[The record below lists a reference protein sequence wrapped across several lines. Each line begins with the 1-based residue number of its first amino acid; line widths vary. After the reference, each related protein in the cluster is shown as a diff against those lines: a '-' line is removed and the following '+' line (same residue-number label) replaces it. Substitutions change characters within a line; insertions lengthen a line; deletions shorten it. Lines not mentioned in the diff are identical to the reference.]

1 MYEKGHLGI
10 DFQLVDSVDDLNT
23 EHRALVLKSREA
35 AALAYAPYSKFFV
48 GAAVELDN
56 GEIVLGSN
64 KENASFPAG
73 ICAERNA
80 LNYASDH
87 FPNQKIK
94 RLAVTADPQNFE
106 LTEPVSPCGVCRQVM
121 AEYERLQDQKF
132 EILLT
137 AQAGK
142 VLILNSAV
150 DLLPFHFYLSQL
162 KK

>member
-1 MYEKGHLGI
+1 MYEKGHIGI
-10 DFQLVDSVDDLNT
+10 DFQLVTSVDDLT
-23 EHRALVLKSREA
+23 EEHKSLVLKSRQA

-48 GAAVELDN
+48 GAAIELDN
-56 GEIVLGSN
+56 GEVVLGSN

-106 LTEPVSPCGVCRQVM
+106 LIEPVSPCGVCRQVM

-142 VLILNSAV
+142 VLVLNSAS
-150 DLLPFHFYLSQL
+150 DLLPFHFYLTQL

>member
-1 MYEKGHLGI
+1 MYEKGHIGI
-10 DFQLVDSVDDLNT
+10 NYQLVASVDDLNQD
-23 EHRALVLKSREA
+23 HKALVLKSREA
-35 AALAYAPYSKFFV
+35 SKLAYAPYSQFFV
-48 GAAVELDN
+48 GAAAELDN

-80 LNYASDH
+80 LNYVSDH

-94 RLAVTADPQNFE
+94 RLAVTADPQKFD
-106 LTEPVSPCGVCRQVM
+106 LVEPVSPCGVCRQVM
-121 AEYERLQDQKF
+121 AEYERTQGQSF

-137 AQAGK
+137 AQKGK
-142 VLILNSAV
+142 VLILNSAA